1 MRRLTIILTGVLML
15 LSSCERRPLF
25 DLFNTHYV
33 RVYIDEHLLNVT
45 TGFYNPDHQKPAY
58 SSPSIIRVAL
68 TDPDTGVVKAERY
81 LRNMDRDERGTYYDG
96 YIIADPGRYHM
107 IAYNFDTEATII
119 SGANSHLS
127 MEAYTNEIASHL
139 YSKIPSRVKAPV
151 PNERIVYEPD
161 HLFVVDCGDVIV
173 NYVEQLDTL
182 KTPQGDYFTG
192 ESIVKSYYL
201 QINVKGMQYV
211 SSSVAL
217 LDGMAGSTRLHGRMP
232 DTEDPVTVYFE
243 MLKSDIPENEE
254 GETVIYTTFNTFGK
268 LPDVISN
275 LEITFDFLTT
285 YGRHYSEKLD
295 ITEKFKEP
303 DAIDHQWIIIDHAI
317 SIPDPPAPEPGSG
330 GGFVPEVGPWEDIE
344 TDIVI

>member
-173 NYVEQLDTL
+173 NYVEQPIGSSICLP
-182 KTPQGDYFTG
+182 TPPATCAD
-192 ESIVKSYYL
+192 SWISCAPRWRSL
-201 QINVKGMQYV
+201 
-211 SSSVAL
+211 SSTTI
-217 LDGMAGSTRLHGRMP
+217 GST
-232 DTEDPVTVYFE
+232 TSANYA
-243 MLKSDIPENEE
+243 
-254 GETVIYTTFNTFGK
+254 
-268 LPDVISN
+268 
-275 LEITFDFLTT
+275 
-285 YGRHYSEKLD
+285 
-295 ITEKFKEP
+295 
-303 DAIDHQWIIIDHAI
+303 DARFVAI
-317 SIPDPPAPEPGSG
+317 SSRRCSVVTQSFSSPT
-330 GGFVPEVGPWEDIE
+330 EVCSAARWKPSKRSSCK
-344 TDIVI
+344 TRSRNSCSRRSVSRM